1 MAADDP
7 TRPGQGDPG
16 LDRRDFLTVCSA
28 AGLFL
33 AARPT
38 AAGAEE
44 AARRLAP
51 GSLAGALRDGAPI
64 TTAMVEEAASLIG
77 LSFTAPEIELMKSG
91 LEEQRESYAAIR
103 EAAPDNV
110 VPPAL
115 VFDPL
120 LPGRSVP
127 AARTGD
133 SGADLPDPR
142 DFLPEVSR
150 PGRFEEV
157 AFWSVPALASLL
169 GSGQATSIELTEL
182 YLERL
187 ERLGP
192 TLECVVTTTPDRA
205 MEAARR
211 ADEELAAGRWR
222 GPLHGIPWG
231 AKDLLSARGY
241 PTTWGARP
249 YSDQVID
256 ADAAVVRRLDEA
268 GAVLVAK
275 LTLGALAWGDVWYG
289 GMTRNPWNLEQGSSG
304 SSAGSAAATV
314 AGLVGFSI
322 GSETLGSIVSPCT
335 RTGAAGLRPTFGRVS
350 RDGAMALSWSM
361 DKLGPICRTAE
372 GCALV
377 FAAIHGADGRD
388 PAARD
393 APFDWNPSAPLSG
406 IRVGYLASAFEED
419 HSTKS
424 FDDAALK
431 TLRDLGARPTP
442 IELPDDPPSDPLG
455 IILSAEAA
463 AAFDELTRSDRDDE
477 LVRQIENAW
486 PNVFRQAR
494 SIPAVEYVQANRIRT
509 GLMRAMEAAIAEVDV
524 FVAPSFADGLLL
536 ITNLTGHPC
545 VVVPN
550 GYRDDG
556 TPVSIS
562 FVGDLYH
569 DADALLVAHLYQEA
583 TGFHLRRPSGF

>member
-1 MAADDP
+1 MAANDP
-7 TRPGQGDPG
+7 TPPGSSDPA
-16 LDRRDFLTVCSA
+16 LDRRDFLTACTA

-33 AARPT
+33 AARP
-38 AAGAEE
+38 AVAGTGVEE
-44 AARRLAP
+44 TARRLAP
-51 GSLAGALRDGAPI
+51 GSLAGALRDGTPI
-64 TTAMVEEAASLIG
+64 TTAMVEEAAALIG
-77 LSFTAPEIELMKSG
+77 LSFTVPEIELMKSG
-91 LEEQRESYAAIR
+91 LEAQRESYAAIR
-103 EAAPDNV
+103 AAAPGNA

-115 VFDPL
+115 GFDPL

-127 AARTGD
+127 GPRTG
-133 SGADLPDPR
+133 ADRTAPEDA
-142 DFLPEVSR
+142 LPEVAR
-150 PGRFEEV
+150 PGRFEDV

-169 GSGQATSIELTEL
+169 RSGQATSVELTEL

-192 TLECVVTTTPDRA
+192 SLECVVTTTPDRA
-205 MEAARR
+205 LEAARR

-249 YSDQVID
+249 YSEQVID
-256 ADAAVVRRLDEA
+256 RNAAVVRRLDEA

-335 RTGAAGLRPTFGRVS
+335 RTGATGLRPTFGRVS

-361 DKLGPICRTAE
+361 DKLGPICRSAE

-377 FAAIHGADGRD
+377 FAAIHGADGHD

-393 APFDWNPSAPLSG
+393 APFDWDPTAPLSG
-406 IRVGYLASAFEED
+406 IRIGYLASAFEED
-419 HSTKS
+419 HSTKP
-424 FDDAALK
+424 FNDAALE
-431 TLRDLGARPTP
+431 TLRDLGARPIA

-463 AAFDELTRSDRDDE
+463 AAFDELTRSNRDDE

-509 GLMRAMEAAIAEVDV
+509 DLMRAMEAAIAEVDV
-524 FVAPSFADGLLL
+524 FVAPSFADNLLL

-545 VVVPN
+545 AVVPN
-550 GYRDDG
+550 GFRDDG

-569 DADALLVAHLYQEA
+569 DADALLVAHQYQEA
-583 TGFHLRRPSGF
+583 TGFHLRRPAGF